1 MSTQSLKS
9 SLLRPTQATSNR
21 VTGSLKEFLDSSGLN
36 WHNNKINCFKYNAK
50 DGPEMAKFRL
60 LKLMDRLGESLC
72 KRIIHVFKSLQGFIA
87 QKLGAVGAA
96 FIQVSPISV
105 GQD

>member
-1 MSTQSLKS
+1 
-9 SLLRPTQATSNR
+9 
-21 VTGSLKEFLDSSGLN
+21 
-36 WHNNKINCFKYNAK
+36 
-50 DGPEMAKFRL
+50 MAKFRL
-60 LKLMDRLGESLC
+60 LKLMDMLGESLC

-87 QKLGAVGAA
+87 QKLGAVGAT

>member
-9 SLLRPTQATSNR
+9 SLLRLTQATSNR

-60 LKLMDRLGESLC
+60 LKLMDILGESLC
-72 KRIIHVFKSLQGFIA
+72 KKNYSCFQ
-87 QKLGAVGAA
+87 
-96 FIQVSPISV
+96 
-105 GQD
+105 